1 MDIDTNRRRFLE
13 LAGTGTALSIAGC
26 NALDSTETTASTT
39 NTDSTAT
46 DDGAADDGEGNTDRT
61 AALQV
66 QPDQEE
72 LKTQQEQVSSKL
84 QSGEL
89 SRREAQQEMQS
100 IRQTLLADARASF
113 EGRLEDE
120 SSLGIDDSL
129 DQFGVYLV
137 SGSAGTLID
146 SLSYSEVGSMFARE
160 TFEEAKSQ
168 TQQQTATPSG

>member
-26 NALDSTETTASTT
+26 NALTSNETTGT
-39 NTDSTAT
+39 NTDTTAT
-46 DDGAADDGEGNTDRT
+46 GDGATGSGKT
-61 AALQV
+61 AAIQV

-72 LKTQQEQVSSKL
+72 LRTQQQEVSSKV

-89 SRREAQQEMQS
+89 SRREAQQEMQA
-100 IRQTLLADARASF
+100 IQQDLLADAKSAF

-137 SGSAGTLID
+137 SGDAGTLID
-146 SLSYSEVGSMFARE
+146 SLSYDEVGSMFARE
-160 TFEEAKSQ
+160 IFEEAKSQ
-168 TQQQTATPSG
+168 SGQQTATPSE